1 MHQRNI
7 LIAVAILG
15 FVLLPVDAV
24 AQEKSLKEQLVG
36 AWTLVSMEVIEKDG
50 TKRREFGLTPKGVMI
65 LDAGGKYAR
74 VSERPG
80 RNHFNAPEKF
90 RQVTPAAEFG
100 EAAREFGA
108 NFGTWSVNEA
118 DKSLIQRWDGDLVP
132 NVEGWETKASIS
144 LAGGELKLSYTAPG
158 GSRRTDA
165 VYKR

>member
-1 MHQRNI
+1 VHRRKI
-7 LIAVAILG
+7 LKAVTLLG
-15 FVLLPVDAV
+15 FALVTAEAV

-118 DKSLIQRWDGDLVP
+118 DKSLIQR
-132 NVEGWETKASIS
+132 
-144 LAGGELKLSYTAPG
+144 
-158 GSRRTDA
+158 
-165 VYKR
+165 

>member
-1 MHQRNI
+1 MHRRNI
-7 LIAVAILG
+7 LIAATLLG
-15 FVLLPVDAV
+15 FALLPADAV
-24 AQEKSLKEQLVG
+24 AQQKSLKEQLVG
-36 AWTLVSMEVIEKDG
+36 AWTLVSMEITEKDG
-50 TKRREFGLTPKGVMI
+50 TKRREFGPAPKGVMI

-74 VSERPG
+74 VSGRPG

-118 DKSLIQRWDGDLVP
+118 DNSLIQRWEGDLIP

-144 LAGGELKLSYTAPG
+144 LAGDELKLSYTAPG